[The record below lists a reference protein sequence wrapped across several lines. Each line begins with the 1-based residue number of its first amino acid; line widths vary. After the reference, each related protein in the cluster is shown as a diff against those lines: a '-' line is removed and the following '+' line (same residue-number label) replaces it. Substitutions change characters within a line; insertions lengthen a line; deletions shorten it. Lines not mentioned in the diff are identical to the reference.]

1 MSLTYQERYLLE
13 ELRQYLKRVEKMAP
27 AYPFDLDD
35 FAIEYM
41 EVGFPII
48 GDEVDLINE
57 RAAARKVLFENG
69 QKEKVE
75 IYLPEE

>member
-13 ELRQYLKRVEKMAP
+13 ELREYLKRVEKMAP
-27 AYPFDLDD
+27 SYPFDLDD

-41 EVGFPII
+41 EAGFPII
-48 GDEVDLINE
+48 GDEVDQVNE
-57 RAAARKVLFENG
+57 IASARKVLFENG
-69 QKEKVE
+69 QKAKVE

>member
-13 ELRQYLKRVEKMAP
+13 ELREYLKRVEKMAP
-27 AYPFDLDD
+27 SYPFDLDD
-35 FAIEYM
+35 FAVEYM
-41 EVGFPII
+41 EAGFPII
-48 GDEVDLINE
+48 GDDLDPINE
-57 RAAARKVLFENG
+57 RSAARKFLFENG